1 MTHPDR
7 TSISMHHA
15 DTSAALEAVPEVSNL
30 INLHNIQPLVGG
42 RSSSM
47 KMQNKV
53 ALVTGAALGYR
64 HGGPSIG
71 SAIAFKLASEGAR
84 VVVVD
89 ILEEMGEGIANR
101 IRENGGTSLFIRT
114 DVSETDE
121 VKRAIEMTRQEFG
134 ALHCLVN
141 CAASYARDIAKN
153 VVETSEDDWQHIIDV
168 NVNGYFR
175 FAKYGIP
182 LILQSGGGT
191 IVNISSSAAFRVLK
205 DFSVYPVTKAAIN
218 ALTRTLAIDFAPH
231 VRANAICPGFVR
243 IANSAGDR
251 SPQEVEQWIEG
262 IAKTYPLKRVCSV
275 EEVANVALFL
285 ASDDSSYIS
294 GECITVDGGRSVSDT
309 HEF

>member
-1 MTHPDR
+1 
-7 TSISMHHA
+7 
-15 DTSAALEAVPEVSNL
+15 
-30 INLHNIQPLVGG
+30 
-42 RSSSM
+42 M

-71 SAIAFKLASEGAR
+71 SAIAFKLASEGAK

-89 ILEEMGEGIANR
+89 VLEEMGEGTANG

-114 DVSETDE
+114 DVSNTDE
-121 VKRAIEMTRQEFG
+121 VKRAVEMTRQEFG

-141 CAASYARDIAKN
+141 CAASYRGEIAKN
-153 VVETSEDDWQHIIDV
+153 VVEISEEDWKRIVDV
-168 NVNGYFR
+168 NLNGYFR

-191 IVNISSSAAFRVLK
+191 IVNISSSTASRALK

-243 IANSAGDR
+243 IANSEGDR

-285 ASDDSSYIS
+285 ASDDSSYIN
-294 GECITVDGGRSVSDT
+294 GECIMVDGGRSVCDT